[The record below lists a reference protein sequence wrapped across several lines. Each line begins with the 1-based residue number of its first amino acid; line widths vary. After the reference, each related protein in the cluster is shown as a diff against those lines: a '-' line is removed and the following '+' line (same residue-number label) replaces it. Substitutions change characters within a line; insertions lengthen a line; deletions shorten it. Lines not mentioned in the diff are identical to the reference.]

1 MTGVN
6 LGSIT
11 LRLTA
16 SAFGTPNDV
25 LFLAVRPAL
34 SVVVVKTFVLSQ
46 FKKRKKQTRIRQVI
60 FKFKNCGT
68 LQGRFFLEAYCFLIE
83 NFSSESNSS
92 CLSKPP
98 PQWLLRFQHGLVD
111 NSLVLL
117 W

>member
-25 LFLAVRPAL
+25 LFLAVRPA
-34 SVVVVKTFVLSQ
+34 VFIVVVKTFVLSQ
-46 FKKRKKQTRIRQVI
+46 FKKRKKQTRIRQMI

-68 LQGRFFLEAYCFLIE
+68 LQGRFFLEAYCFLVE
-83 NFSSESNSS
+83 NFSSESKPS
-92 CLSKPP
+92 CFSKPP
-98 PQWLLRFQHGLVD
+98 PQWLLRFQHGFVD
-111 NSLVLL
+111 HSLVLL
-117 W
+117 